1 MFDWED
7 DSDNFENHLNDDL
20 ARFEA
25 QLESN
30 SVGFFDSDRLE
41 AIIDHYL
48 MNGNYSKGELAAEI
62 GAQQYPF
69 NSLFQIRRAQAL
81 SGLGKLKEALEL
93 LDAAEKIDSES
104 MELFLT
110 KATIFSQLRDSKR
123 AAAFFRRALELADTE
138 EKDEIYLDLA
148 TELEQLKD
156 FKAAVEVLEEAMKA
170 NPKNEGALYELAFCF
185 DQLGNN
191 ARAIQTYRRFLDDN
205 PYSFTAWYNL
215 GNTYSK
221 EEKFQDAITAYEY
234 CVAINDR
241 FSPAYFNMGNAQ
253 LTLEQYRESI
263 ESFELCI
270 EIDGD
275 DPLTYCYLGE
285 ANEQLNN
292 LGVAWDFYQKALSLA
307 PNLGEAWLGLGI
319 VKDLEGKPKES
330 LHYIERALE
339 LEPNMDGYYH
349 VYAGA
354 LENAGLLEEAEEAYL
369 ACLTLEPGNEDCF
382 FDYVDYMLE
391 HRVGDART
399 FVENY
404 ILKHQFFFS
413 VLPIIY
419 MNWAAGNMEGAKIVL
434 LESFNKDPEKTKDV
448 FIRYPELED
457 VQEFVNL
464 TRS

>member
-7 DSDNFENHLNDDL
+7 DNDNFENHLNDDL

-25 QLESN
+25 QLAAN

-62 GAQQYPF
+62 GTQQYPF

-93 LDAAEKIDSES
+93 LDVAEKTDSEY

-123 AAAFFRRALELADTE
+123 AVAFFRRALELADTE

-148 TELEQLKD
+148 TELEQLRD
-156 FKAAVEVLEEAMKA
+156 FKTAVEVLKEAMKS

-191 ARAIQTYRRFLDDN
+191 AQAIQTYRRFLDDN

-221 EEKFQDAITAYEY
+221 EEKYQDAITAYEY

-253 LTLEQYRESI
+253 LTLEQYHEAI

-292 LGVAWDFYQKALSLA
+292 LGVAWDFYQKALSLMPTLA
-307 PNLGEAWLGLGI
+307 EAWLGLGI
-319 VKDLEGKPKES
+319 VKDLQGQPKES

-339 LEPNMDGYYH
+339 LEPDMDGYYH

-354 LENAGLLEEAEEAYL
+354 LENAGLLEEAEKAYQ
-369 ACLTLEPGNEDCF
+369 ACMTLEPGNEDCF
-382 FDYVDYMLE
+382 FDYVDYLLE
-391 HRVGDART
+391 HRPGEAKT

-404 ILKHQFFFS
+404 IHKHQLFFS
-413 VLPIIY
+413 VLPVIY
-419 MNWAAGNMEGAKIVL
+419 LNWVSGNMEGAKLVL

-457 VQEFVNL
+457 VQELVNL